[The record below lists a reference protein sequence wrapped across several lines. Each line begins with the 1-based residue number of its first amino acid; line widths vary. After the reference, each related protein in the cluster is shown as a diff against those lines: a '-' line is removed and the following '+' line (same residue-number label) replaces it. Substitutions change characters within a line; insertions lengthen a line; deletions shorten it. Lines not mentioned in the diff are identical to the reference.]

1 MPSRLAGQVYSADQ
15 AGVNDLRPKGQ
26 TGWPRDKKMGKERW
40 FGKLGEGRERKGE
53 KDGRGR
59 GMRGR

>member
-26 TGWPRDKKMGKERW
+26 TGWPRDKKWEKKDG
-40 FGKLGEGRERKGE
+40 LGNLAKGE
-53 KDGRGR
+53 REKGKKTEEDEA
-59 GMRGR
+59 